1 MQLTDA
7 QLDRLFHALADSSRR
22 RILMRIRERDE
33 IVNSIAAEFDIS
45 LPAVSKH
52 LKVLE
57 RAGLIS
63 RRKEGQKRFCHAE
76 PDMMNDALAWLE
88 FYQSFWNTRLE
99 NLKSHL
105 EDPDR

>member
-1 MQLTDA
+1 MHLTEP
-7 QLDRLFHALADSSRR
+7 QLDRLFHALADRTRR
-22 RILMRIRERDE
+22 QILMRIREQDE
-33 IVNSIAAEFDIS
+33 TVNSIAADFEIS

-57 RAGLIS
+57 QAGLLS

-88 FYQSFWNTRLE
+88 FYQSFWNARLN
-99 NLKSHL
+99 NLKSQL
-105 EDPDR
+105 ESGD